1 MSFDFCYEI
10 SPVVWFNTKYDY
22 EPERMNPM
30 VVVFIGAAVVRCW
43 MMDFGLWTSLQ
54 SWASVPRTVIE
65 KDLSVMI
72 TLSEFKL
79 N

>member
-1 MSFDFCYEI
+1 
-10 SPVVWFNTKYDY
+10 
-22 EPERMNPM
+22 MNPM
-30 VVVFIGAAVVRCW
+30 GVVFIGAAVVRCW